1 MKKVGV
7 VLSGCGVYDG
17 AEIHETVLTLLAI
30 ARNGAQAVCFAPDKQ
45 QADVI
50 NHLTGEPM
58 QETRNVLIEAA
69 RITRGDIRPLAQAV
83 STELDALI
91 VPGGFGAAKNLSNFA
106 SQGSESRV
114 DSDLAALA
122 VAMHQAGKP
131 LGFMCIAPAM
141 LPKIFD
147 FPLRLTIGTDID
159 TAEVLEEMGAEHV
172 PCPVDDIVV
181 DEDNKIVTTPP
192 ICWRRTS
199 LRPRVVSINW
209 YHVCWCWLN
218 EKGVTAFLR
227 RIFLRAVVVLAVFW
241 GGGIALFSVMP
252 VPFSAVMVERQLS
265 AWLSGDFGYV
275 AHSDWVS
282 MDEISPW
289 MGLAVI
295 AAEDQKF
302 PEHWGFDVSA
312 IEKAL
317 AHNERNENRI
327 RGASTL
333 SQQTAKNLF
342 LWDGRSWVRKGLEA
356 GLTLGMETV
365 WSKKRILTVYL
376 NIAEFGDGV
385 FGVEA
390 AAQRYFHKPASRLSL
405 SEAALLAA
413 VLPNPLR
420 FKANAPSG
428 YVRSRQAWIM
438 RQMRQLGGES
448 FMRENKLY

>member
-1 MKKVGV
+1 M
-7 VLSGCGVYDG
+7 
-17 AEIHETVLTLLAI
+17 
-30 ARNGAQAVCFAPDKQ
+30 
-45 QADVI
+45 
-50 NHLTGEPM
+50 
-58 QETRNVLIEAA
+58 
-69 RITRGDIRPLAQAV
+69 
-83 STELDALI
+83 
-91 VPGGFGAAKNLSNFA
+91 
-106 SQGSESRV
+106 
-114 DSDLAALA
+114 
-122 VAMHQAGKP
+122 
-131 LGFMCIAPAM
+131 
-141 LPKIFD
+141 
-147 FPLRLTIGTDID
+147 
-159 TAEVLEEMGAEHV
+159 
-172 PCPVDDIVV
+172 
-181 DEDNKIVTTPP
+181 
-192 ICWRRTS
+192 RT
-199 LRPRVVSINW
+199 
-209 YHVCWCWLN
+209 
-218 EKGVTAFLR
+218 GVTAFLR
-227 RIFLRAVVVLAVFW
+227 RIFLRAVIVLGVFW

-252 VPFSAVMVERQLS
+252 VPFSAVMVERQLG

-356 GLTLGMETV
+356 GQTLGMETV

>member
-1 MKKVGV
+1 MSKG
-7 VLSGCGVYDG
+7 Y
-17 AEIHETVLTLLAI
+17 
-30 ARNGAQAVCFAPDKQ
+30 
-45 QADVI
+45 
-50 NHLTGEPM
+50 
-58 QETRNVLIEAA
+58 
-69 RITRGDIRPLAQAV
+69 
-83 STELDALI
+83 
-91 VPGGFGAAKNLSNFA
+91 
-106 SQGSESRV
+106 
-114 DSDLAALA
+114 
-122 VAMHQAGKP
+122 GKP
-131 LGFMCIAPAM
+131 LAILKRF
-141 LPKIFD
+141 
-147 FPLRLTIGTDID
+147 
-159 TAEVLEEMGAEHV
+159 
-172 PCPVDDIVV
+172 
-181 DEDNKIVTTPP
+181 
-192 ICWRRTS
+192 
-199 LRPRVVSINW
+199 
-209 YHVCWCWLN
+209 
-218 EKGVTAFLR
+218 
-227 RIFLRAVVVLAVFW
+227 FLRAVIVLAVFW
-241 GGGIALFSVMP
+241 GSGIVLFSVVP
-252 VPFSAVMVERQLS
+252 VPFSAVMVERQIG
-265 AWLSGDFGYV
+265 AWLQGDFGYV

-302 PEHWGFDVSA
+302 PDHWGFDMAS

-356 GLTLGMETV
+356 GLTLGMETL

-390 AAQRYFHKPASRLSL
+390 AALRYFHKPASRLTM

-420 FKANAPSG
+420 FKASAPSG
-428 YVRSRQAWIM
+428 YVRSRQAWIL

-448 FMRENKLY
+448 FMTRHRLHQ

>member
-1 MKKVGV
+1 MRK
-7 VLSGCGVYDG
+7 
-17 AEIHETVLTLLAI
+17 
-30 ARNGAQAVCFAPDKQ
+30 
-45 QADVI
+45 
-50 NHLTGEPM
+50 
-58 QETRNVLIEAA
+58 EA
-69 RITRGDIRPLAQAV
+69 
-83 STELDALI
+83 
-91 VPGGFGAAKNLSNFA
+91 
-106 SQGSESRV
+106 
-114 DSDLAALA
+114 
-122 VAMHQAGKP
+122 
-131 LGFMCIAPAM
+131 
-141 LPKIFD
+141 
-147 FPLRLTIGTDID
+147 
-159 TAEVLEEMGAEHV
+159 
-172 PCPVDDIVV
+172 
-181 DEDNKIVTTPP
+181 
-192 ICWRRTS
+192 
-199 LRPRVVSINW
+199 
-209 YHVCWCWLN
+209 
-218 EKGVTAFLR
+218 TAFLR
-227 RIFLRAVVVLAVFW
+227 RLFLRAIIVLAVFW

-252 VPFSAVMVERQLS
+252 VPFSAVMIERQLG
-265 AWLSGDFGYV
+265 AWIQGNFGYV

-302 PEHWGFDVSA
+302 PDHWGFDVSA

-356 GLTLGMETV
+356 ELTLGIETV

-390 AAQRYFHKPASRLSL
+390 ASQRYFHKPASRLSP

-420 FKANAPSG
+420 FMASAPSG

>member
-1 MKKVGV
+1 M
-7 VLSGCGVYDG
+7 
-17 AEIHETVLTLLAI
+17 
-30 ARNGAQAVCFAPDKQ
+30 
-45 QADVI
+45 
-50 NHLTGEPM
+50 
-58 QETRNVLIEAA
+58 
-69 RITRGDIRPLAQAV
+69 
-83 STELDALI
+83 
-91 VPGGFGAAKNLSNFA
+91 
-106 SQGSESRV
+106 
-114 DSDLAALA
+114 
-122 VAMHQAGKP
+122 
-131 LGFMCIAPAM
+131 
-141 LPKIFD
+141 
-147 FPLRLTIGTDID
+147 
-159 TAEVLEEMGAEHV
+159 
-172 PCPVDDIVV
+172 
-181 DEDNKIVTTPP
+181 
-192 ICWRRTS
+192 RT
-199 LRPRVVSINW
+199 
-209 YHVCWCWLN
+209 
-218 EKGVTAFLR
+218 GVTAFLR
-227 RIFLRAVVVLAVFW
+227 RIFLRAVIVLGVFW

-252 VPFSAVMVERQLS
+252 VPFSAVMVERQLG

-420 FKANAPSG
+420 FKANTPSG

>member
-1 MKKVGV
+1 M
-7 VLSGCGVYDG
+7 
-17 AEIHETVLTLLAI
+17 
-30 ARNGAQAVCFAPDKQ
+30 
-45 QADVI
+45 
-50 NHLTGEPM
+50 
-58 QETRNVLIEAA
+58 
-69 RITRGDIRPLAQAV
+69 
-83 STELDALI
+83 
-91 VPGGFGAAKNLSNFA
+91 
-106 SQGSESRV
+106 
-114 DSDLAALA
+114 
-122 VAMHQAGKP
+122 
-131 LGFMCIAPAM
+131 
-141 LPKIFD
+141 
-147 FPLRLTIGTDID
+147 
-159 TAEVLEEMGAEHV
+159 
-172 PCPVDDIVV
+172 
-181 DEDNKIVTTPP
+181 
-192 ICWRRTS
+192 RT
-199 LRPRVVSINW
+199 
-209 YHVCWCWLN
+209 
-218 EKGVTAFLR
+218 GVTAFLR

-252 VPFSAVMVERQLS
+252 VPFSAVMVERQLG

>member
-1 MKKVGV
+1 M
-7 VLSGCGVYDG
+7 
-17 AEIHETVLTLLAI
+17 
-30 ARNGAQAVCFAPDKQ
+30 R
-45 QADVI
+45 
-50 NHLTGEPM
+50 
-58 QETRNVLIEAA
+58 
-69 RITRGDIRPLAQAV
+69 
-83 STELDALI
+83 
-91 VPGGFGAAKNLSNFA
+91 
-106 SQGSESRV
+106 
-114 DSDLAALA
+114 
-122 VAMHQAGKP
+122 
-131 LGFMCIAPAM
+131 
-141 LPKIFD
+141 
-147 FPLRLTIGTDID
+147 
-159 TAEVLEEMGAEHV
+159 
-172 PCPVDDIVV
+172 
-181 DEDNKIVTTPP
+181 
-192 ICWRRTS
+192 
-199 LRPRVVSINW
+199 
-209 YHVCWCWLN
+209 
-218 EKGVTAFLR
+218 KGVTAFLR
-227 RIFLRAVVVLAVFW
+227 RIFLRAVIGLAVFW

-252 VPFSAVMVERQLS
+252 VPFSAVMVERQLG

-302 PEHWGFDVSA
+302 PDHWGFDVSA

-376 NIAEFGDGV
+376 NVAEFGDGV

-413 VLPNPLR
+413 VLPNPIR
-420 FKANAPSG
+420 FKASAPSG

>member
-1 MKKVGV
+1 M
-7 VLSGCGVYDG
+7 
-17 AEIHETVLTLLAI
+17 
-30 ARNGAQAVCFAPDKQ
+30 
-45 QADVI
+45 
-50 NHLTGEPM
+50 
-58 QETRNVLIEAA
+58 
-69 RITRGDIRPLAQAV
+69 
-83 STELDALI
+83 
-91 VPGGFGAAKNLSNFA
+91 
-106 SQGSESRV
+106 
-114 DSDLAALA
+114 
-122 VAMHQAGKP
+122 
-131 LGFMCIAPAM
+131 
-141 LPKIFD
+141 
-147 FPLRLTIGTDID
+147 
-159 TAEVLEEMGAEHV
+159 
-172 PCPVDDIVV
+172 
-181 DEDNKIVTTPP
+181 
-192 ICWRRTS
+192 RT
-199 LRPRVVSINW
+199 
-209 YHVCWCWLN
+209 
-218 EKGVTAFLR
+218 GVTAFLR
-227 RIFLRAVVVLAVFW
+227 RIFLLAVIVLGVFW

-252 VPFSAVMVERQLS
+252 VPFSAVMVERQLG

-376 NIAEFGDGV
+376 NIAEFGDGI

>member
-1 MKKVGV
+1 M
-7 VLSGCGVYDG
+7 
-17 AEIHETVLTLLAI
+17 
-30 ARNGAQAVCFAPDKQ
+30 R
-45 QADVI
+45 
-50 NHLTGEPM
+50 
-58 QETRNVLIEAA
+58 
-69 RITRGDIRPLAQAV
+69 
-83 STELDALI
+83 
-91 VPGGFGAAKNLSNFA
+91 
-106 SQGSESRV
+106 
-114 DSDLAALA
+114 
-122 VAMHQAGKP
+122 
-131 LGFMCIAPAM
+131 
-141 LPKIFD
+141 
-147 FPLRLTIGTDID
+147 
-159 TAEVLEEMGAEHV
+159 
-172 PCPVDDIVV
+172 
-181 DEDNKIVTTPP
+181 
-192 ICWRRTS
+192 
-199 LRPRVVSINW
+199 
-209 YHVCWCWLN
+209 
-218 EKGVTAFLR
+218 KGVTAFLR
-227 RIFLRAVVVLAVFW
+227 RIFLRIVIVLAVFW
-241 GGGIALFSVMP
+241 GGGIALFSVLP
-252 VPFSAVMVERQLS
+252 VPFSAVMVERQIG
-265 AWLSGDFGYV
+265 AWLSGDFRYV

-282 MDEISPW
+282 MDEISVW

-302 PEHWGFDVSA
+302 PQHWGFDVSA

-413 VLPNPLR
+413 VLPNPIR

-428 YVRSRQAWIM
+428 YVRNRQAWIM

>member
-1 MKKVGV
+1 M
-7 VLSGCGVYDG
+7 
-17 AEIHETVLTLLAI
+17 
-30 ARNGAQAVCFAPDKQ
+30 R
-45 QADVI
+45 
-50 NHLTGEPM
+50 
-58 QETRNVLIEAA
+58 
-69 RITRGDIRPLAQAV
+69 
-83 STELDALI
+83 
-91 VPGGFGAAKNLSNFA
+91 
-106 SQGSESRV
+106 
-114 DSDLAALA
+114 
-122 VAMHQAGKP
+122 
-131 LGFMCIAPAM
+131 
-141 LPKIFD
+141 
-147 FPLRLTIGTDID
+147 
-159 TAEVLEEMGAEHV
+159 
-172 PCPVDDIVV
+172 
-181 DEDNKIVTTPP
+181 
-192 ICWRRTS
+192 
-199 LRPRVVSINW
+199 
-209 YHVCWCWLN
+209 
-218 EKGVTAFLR
+218 KGVTAFLR
-227 RIFLRAVVVLAVFW
+227 RIFLQVVVVLAVFW

-252 VPFSAVMVERQLS
+252 VPFSAVMVERQLG

-302 PEHWGFDVSA
+302 PDHWGFDVTA

-376 NIAEFGDGV
+376 NIAEFGDGI

-428 YVRSRQAWIM
+428 YVRNRQAWIM

-448 FMRENKLY
+448 FMRENNLY

>member
-1 MKKVGV
+1 MK
-7 VLSGCGVYDG
+7 
-17 AEIHETVLTLLAI
+17 
-30 ARNGAQAVCFAPDKQ
+30 
-45 QADVI
+45 
-50 NHLTGEPM
+50 
-58 QETRNVLIEAA
+58 
-69 RITRGDIRPLAQAV
+69 
-83 STELDALI
+83 
-91 VPGGFGAAKNLSNFA
+91 
-106 SQGSESRV
+106 
-114 DSDLAALA
+114 
-122 VAMHQAGKP
+122 
-131 LGFMCIAPAM
+131 
-141 LPKIFD
+141 
-147 FPLRLTIGTDID
+147 
-159 TAEVLEEMGAEHV
+159 
-172 PCPVDDIVV
+172 
-181 DEDNKIVTTPP
+181 
-192 ICWRRTS
+192 
-199 LRPRVVSINW
+199 
-209 YHVCWCWLN
+209 
-218 EKGVTAFLR
+218 KGVTASLR
-227 RIFLRAVVVLAVFW
+227 RLFLRAVIVLAVFW
-241 GGGIALFSVMP
+241 GGGIALFSVLP
-252 VPFSAVMVERQLS
+252 VPFSAVMAERQIS
-265 AWLSGDFGYV
+265 AWLHGDFGYV

-302 PEHWGFDVSA
+302 PQHWGFDVSA

-317 AHNERNENRI
+317 AHNERNESRI

-376 NIAEFGDGV
+376 NIAEFGDGI

-390 AAQRYFHKPASRLSL
+390 AAQRYFHKPASRLSQ